1 MPAADVKVLT
11 QDGEITGRG
20 YAEVLEL
27 TIPPWRL
34 PIDELRWG
42 RCVGDDRSI
51 VWIDW
56 NGTYPLTII
65 LDDGVPVRGS
75 VTDEAVLTDDVALG
89 ITDRTV
95 LRSATIGD
103 SIAQI
108 PLLSSIVPRRLRT
121 AAETKWSA
129 RGTIRRGE
137 QNIDAGWIVHE
148 LVRFS

>member
-11 QDGEITGRG
+11 EEREINGRG

-42 RCVGDDRSI
+42 RCVGDDRSL

-56 NGTYPLTII
+56 RGSYPLTIV
-65 LDDGVPVRGS
+65 LHDGVPVRGS
-75 VTDEAVLTDDVALG
+75 VTDESVVTDDVVLG
-89 ITDRTV
+89 IGERTV

-108 PLLSSIVPRRLRT
+108 PLLSSVVPRRLRA

-129 RGTIRRGE
+129 RGTIRRDQ